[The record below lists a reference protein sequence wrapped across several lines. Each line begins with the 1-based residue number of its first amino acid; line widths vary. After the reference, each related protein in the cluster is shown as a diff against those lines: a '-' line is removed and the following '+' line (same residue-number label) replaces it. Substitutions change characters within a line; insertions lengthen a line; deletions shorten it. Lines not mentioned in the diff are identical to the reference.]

1 MHAIIEADGR
11 QIKVTGG
18 VEIKTSRLQAEPGAE
33 VVFDKVLAVIKE
45 EGEGEKSIFGTPY
58 VENAKVNAEVIENGK
73 DKKVMVFKQKTR
85 KGHRKLRGHR
95 QYITT
100 LKIKEIVLGG

>member
-1 MHAIIEADGR
+1 MQAIIEADGR
-11 QIKVTGG
+11 QIKVTEGLR
-18 VEIKTSRLQAEPGAE
+18 IKTGRLKEEPGAE

-45 EGEGEKSIFGTPY
+45 DGNVFGTPY
-58 VENAKVNAEVIENGK
+58 VENASVKALVDENVR

-95 QYITT
+95 QDITT
-100 LKIKEIVLGG
+100 LKIKDIVFGG